1 MDQFNSRFHQV
12 FPGKIQS
19 GHRAH
24 KTQQRHILDGL
35 LEHHLDQVPR
45 MSEPN
50 RTRAEEQRHIN
61 TLRVEGKIEQEE
73 WRKRT
78 DELSDCARWVASGR
92 VQSKNPKTP

>member
-1 MDQFNSRFHQV
+1 
-12 FPGKIQS
+12 
-19 GHRAH
+19 
-24 KTQQRHILDGL
+24 
-35 LEHHLDQVPR
+35 